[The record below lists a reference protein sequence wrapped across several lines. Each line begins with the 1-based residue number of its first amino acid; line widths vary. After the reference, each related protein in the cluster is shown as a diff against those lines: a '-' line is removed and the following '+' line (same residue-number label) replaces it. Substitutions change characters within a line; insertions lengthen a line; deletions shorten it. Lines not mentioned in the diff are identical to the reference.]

1 VLTETAS
8 DADVVTTEF
17 EDLYRA
23 ERTRLVRAMLL
34 LTGRVGEA
42 EDLAQEAFV
51 RVYERWSQVREM
63 DSPTGY
69 LYRTALNLHR
79 KRLRRLG
86 VEVRDRL
93 VHQDDVRGGDVAE
106 DRLDLLAAVA
116 ALPLAQR
123 QAVVLVD
130 WLGFP
135 PPEAAR
141 LLGIEAVSVRGRL
154 HRARLELRR
163 QVGGTDA

>member
-1 VLTETAS
+1 MVLQTLS
-8 DADVVTTEF
+8 DVDGGTIDF
-17 EDLYRA
+17 EDLYLA
-23 ERTRLVRAMLL
+23 ERIRLVRAMLL

-51 RVYERWSQVREM
+51 RVYERWPQIREM

-79 KRLRRLG
+79 KRLRRLA
-86 VEVRDRL
+86 VEVRNRA
-93 VHQDDVRGGDVAE
+93 VQQQDDPGGDVADE
-106 DRLDLLAAVA
+106 RLDLLRAVA
-116 ALPLAQR
+116 ALPIAQR

-135 PPEAAR
+135 PAEAAV
-141 LLGIEAVSVRGRL
+141 LLGIEAASVRGRL

-163 QVGGTDA
+163 QVGGNDA

>member
-1 VLTETAS
+1 MVIGTAS
-8 DADVVTTEF
+8 DTGVDAIEF
-17 EDLYRA
+17 EELYRA
-23 ERTRLVRAMLL
+23 ERTRLIRALLL

-51 RVYERWSQVREM
+51 RVYERWPQVRGME
-63 DSPTGY
+63 SPAGY

-86 VEVRDRL
+86 VEVRNRA
-93 VHQDDVRGGDVAE
+93 VHREEVGGDVAE
-106 DRLDLLAAVA
+106 DRLDLLRAVA

-135 PPEAAR
+135 PSEAAT
-141 LLGIEAVSVRGRL
+141 LLGIEGVSVRGRL

-163 QVGGTDA
+163 QVGGHDA

>member
-1 VLTETAS
+1 MAVQTAS
-8 DADVVTTEF
+8 DVDGGAIEF
-17 EDLYRA
+17 EDLYLD
-23 ERTRLVRAMLL
+23 ERIRLVRAMLL

-63 DSPTGY
+63 ESPTGY

-79 KRLRRLG
+79 KRLRRLA
-86 VEVRDRL
+86 VELRKRAVR
-93 VHQDDVRGGDVAE
+93 QDDDRGGDVADE
-106 DRLDLLAAVA
+106 RLDLLRAVG
-116 ALPLAQR
+116 ALPIAQR

-135 PPEAAR
+135 PSEAAF
-141 LLGIEAVSVRGRL
+141 LLGIEAASVRGRL
-154 HRARLELRR
+154 HRARRELRR
-163 QVGGTDA
+163 QVGGNDA